1 MLLQIKC
8 KPTTFA
14 EEIKTLK
21 HKVMKR
27 VSIFLATM
35 AITCSAYAQQTT
47 STPISERTEQTQ
59 KMIERNEEFRREII
73 QLAPNVY
80 TASGYDASNITM
92 IIGDGGVVL
101 IDAGKF
107 VHNSEEVY
115 KEFRKI
121 TDLPITGLIYTHG
134 HGDHTMGSPAFLK
147 DNTPQIWAAESFGR
161 ENEFP
166 SAAGFK
172 NPRGH
177 RQNGMTLSPEVR
189 INNGVAPVVYPG
201 GKFVGGAAQ
210 AEAAKKQ
217 YILFDKSVITNFVS
231 DAEQTITISGV
242 TLKLIRTYGETHD
255 HLVIWYPKEKII
267 FPGDQFYKSFPNLYA
282 IRGTEYRDVMKW
294 IDALDTVL
302 EYPAV
307 AMAQGHTRPVIGA
320 ENVKEA
326 VTTMR
331 DAIKYTFD
339 KTIEG
344 MNKGMTPDE
353 LVEYAKLPDH
363 LANHPNLYPY
373 YGRQE
378 WAIRNIFNGYMGWF
392 DGNAT
397 TLCPLPVKA
406 EAEKFALAVGGID
419 KLEALAK
426 TALKDKDYQWCA
438 ELSDRLIALSPDNK
452 AYKNLKADALNGLA
466 DNMETATGRNYY
478 NTSANELRAE

>member
-1 MLLQIKC
+1 
-8 KPTTFA
+8 
-14 EEIKTLK
+14 
-21 HKVMKR
+21 MKR
-27 VSIFLATM
+27 VSIFLAAM
-35 AITCSAYAQQTT
+35 AITGSAFAQQTIN
-47 STPISERTEQTQ
+47 TPIEEQTVQ
-59 KMIERNEEFRREII
+59 TRQMIERNKEFRKEVI
-73 QLAPNVY
+73 QIAPNVY
-80 TASGYDASNITM
+80 TASGYDAANISM
-92 IIGDGGVVL
+92 IIGTDGVVL
-101 IDAGKF
+101 IDAGK
-107 VHNSEEVY
+107 VPQSSAEVY

-121 TDLPITGLIYTHG
+121 TDKPITGIIYTHG
-134 HGDHTMGSPAFLK
+134 HGDHTMGTPAFLV

-166 SAAGFK
+166 SAAGFV

-177 RQNGMTLSPEVR
+177 RQNGMTLKPDVR
-189 INNGVAPVVYPG
+189 INNGVAPLVYPG
-201 GKFVGGAAQ
+201 GKFQEGKMDAAY
-210 AEAAKKQ
+210 AQ
-217 YILFDKSVITNFVS
+217 YKPFDKKAITNFVKK
-231 DAEQTITISGV
+231 DVETITISGI
-242 TLKLIRTYGETHD
+242 TLDLVRTYGETND
-255 HLVIWYPKEKII
+255 HLLIWYPEHRVI

-282 IRGTEYRDVMKW
+282 IRGTEYRDVLKW

-302 EYPAV
+302 EYPAE
-307 AMAQGHTRPVIGA
+307 AMAQGHTRPIVGA

-326 VTTMR
+326 VTLMR

-397 TLCPLPVKA
+397 TLCPLPVKT
-406 EAEKFALAVGGID
+406 EAEKFAAAVGGVD
-419 KLEALAK
+419 KLETLAK

-438 ELSDRLIALSPDNK
+438 ELSDRLIALQPNNRS
-452 AYKNLKADALNGLA
+452 YKLLKADALNGLA